1 MICTECGHEMR
12 RTSEEMV
19 ETFRGMS
26 IAVDGIERFVCDSCG
41 NDVMSAEMATK
52 LGKALEA
59 RYRESVGL
67 LSPDAIKAVRK
78 SIGMNQKEFESLLG
92 VASPTV
98 SRWETGA
105 MLQSKTADKLI
116 RLIRDVPEARK
127 HLTGPTREKYQT
139 TKFSQKILEFVP
151 SINRG
156 KRAERL
162 SYELEEAKEM

>member
-12 RTSEEMV
+12 YTSEEMT

-52 LGKALEA
+52 LGKALNA
-59 RYRESVGL
+59 RYRELVGL
-67 LSPDAIKAVRK
+67 LSPNAIKAVRK
-78 SIGMNQKEFESLLG
+78 SIGMNQKEFETLLG
-92 VASPTV
+92 VTSPTV

-116 RLIRDVPEARK
+116 RLIKDVPEAREY
-127 HLTGPTREKYQT
+127 LTGSTRERYQT
-139 TKFSQKILEFVP
+139 AEFSQKILEFTP
-151 SINRG
+151 STHFG
-156 KRAERL
+156 KHAEKL